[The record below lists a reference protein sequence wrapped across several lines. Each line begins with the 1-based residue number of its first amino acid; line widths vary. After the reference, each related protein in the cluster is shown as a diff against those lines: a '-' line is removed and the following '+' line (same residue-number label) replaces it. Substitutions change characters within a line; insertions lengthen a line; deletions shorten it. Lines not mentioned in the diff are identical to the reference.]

1 MTDSN
6 DLDSSNFGDQCNCEN
21 CSCNK
26 DDEDLPTADSLEAIA
41 IEMTIAWAQ
50 VIANPPTE
58 EEFQNK
64 LDYFIKLLTNKQ
76 IND

>member
-1 MTDSN
+1 MKCDCAGDCGCN
-6 DLDSSNFGDQCNCEN
+6 DVPYSEEAG
-21 CSCNK
+21 
-26 DDEDLPTADSLEAIA
+26 DSLEAIA

-58 EEFQNK
+58 EELQNK

>member
-1 MTDSN
+1 MKCDCA
-6 DLDSSNFGDQCNCEN
+6 GD
-21 CSCNK
+21 CSCNDFQYP
-26 DDEDLPTADSLEAIA
+26 DDEELPIADSLEAIA

-50 VIANPPTE
+50 VIATPPTE

>member
-1 MTDSN
+1 MKCDCA
-6 DLDSSNFGDQCNCEN
+6 GD
-21 CSCNK
+21 CSCNNTE
-26 DDEDLPTADSLEAIA
+26 DEVFYGDSNSAEEKAIYLALE
-41 IEMTIAWAQ
+41 WATR
-50 VIANPPTE
+50 IKTPPTE